1 MSYRPHAQTQRIN
14 DSPIKSRNSPTLSLA
29 YKRINAHTQREIN
42 NKIFSGDEI
51 NLPTSAYLA
60 NALLLMCFRCL
71 IQISRLWLLTWPIF
85 GDVIVLNRFHWPI
98 DNIQRIAYIFLHEKH
113 WKERTEEKMKTKQN
127 AKEWMENG
135 TQQNE
140 YMCVCVL
147 CECVRI
153 HLAVSNNM
161 QIIQTH
167 IYWNERKK
175 KIRVKKKKTNSII
188 IIIMNVEESSEA
200 HRSHHIRS

>member
-140 YMCVCVL
+140 YMCVCTLWVCSHSSRCFKQYANHTNTHL
-147 CECVRI
+147 LKRAKEKNTCEEKKNE
-153 HLAVSNNM
+153 LDYNN
-161 QIIQTH
+161 
-167 IYWNERKK
+167 NERWGEF
-175 KIRVKKKKTNSII
+175 RGASIT
-188 IIIMNVEESSEA
+188 
-200 HRSHHIRS
+200 SHS